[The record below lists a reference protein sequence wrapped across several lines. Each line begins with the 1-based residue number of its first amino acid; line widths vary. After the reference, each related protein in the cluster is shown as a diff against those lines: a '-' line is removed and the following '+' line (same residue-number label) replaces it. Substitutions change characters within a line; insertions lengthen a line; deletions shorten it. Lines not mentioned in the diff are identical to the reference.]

1 MFVAAGLIGVV
12 LLVLFLVFDD
22 VLDGVLPD
30 ADWIS
35 GPALAAF
42 LAAFGLFGWV
52 AQEGFDASTGVAVA
66 VGAAGGLG
74 LGWFAYKLSAA
85 LLHSPTDE
93 TPRTATL
100 VGQGGRVVT
109 AVTAGRVGEVVVRL
123 GGQPVKLSALADE
136 SLPVGTD
143 VVVVAVESD
152 TKVVV
157 ESAGRFWAT
166 DPPSAPPR
174 ID

>member
-1 MFVAAGLIGVV
+1 MFVAAGLLGAL
-12 LLVLFLVFDD
+12 LLVVFLLFDD
-22 VLDGVLPD
+22 VLDGILPD

-35 GPALAAF
+35 GPAIAAF

-52 AQEGFDASTGVAVA
+52 AQEGFDAPTGAAVA
-66 VGAAGGLG
+66 VGVAGGLG

-85 LLHSPTDE
+85 LMDSPTDE
-93 TPRTATL
+93 TPRTVTL
-100 VGQGGRVVT
+100 VGKGGRVVT
-109 AVTAGRVGEVVVRL
+109 AVTAGRVGEVLVRL
-123 GGQPVKLSALADE
+123 GGQPVKLSATAAE

-157 ESAGRFWAT
+157 ESAHRFWAA
-166 DPPSAPPR
+166 DAASPPEL
-174 ID
+174 D